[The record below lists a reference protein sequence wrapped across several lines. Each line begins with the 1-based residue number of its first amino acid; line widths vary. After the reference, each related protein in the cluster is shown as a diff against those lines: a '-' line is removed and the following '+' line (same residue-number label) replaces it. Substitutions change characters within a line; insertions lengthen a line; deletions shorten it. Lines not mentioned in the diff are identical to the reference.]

1 MSDIKTIPPSL
12 FLDIVTKINQATS
25 LENLFD
31 ATMTALPIEIGSY
44 HHFPSVG
51 AFDYTTLGTFH
62 AYNIPQAIQDYYN
75 TYDMSDPDP
84 NIVAVF
90 AKGGFVWLSDLPSG
104 PFTLDE
110 NQNKLAEDTMQAVGD
125 ALCIPLFGPNNR
137 RGYLFVAGGLI
148 EKENGPFLAHQIQA
162 LASLF
167 HTRFCLIIQNIQKHI
182 NLTDREAEVVELLT
196 YGKTNS
202 EIANI
207 LNISASTVAGYVKS
221 IFIKLDVSDRVSA
234 SMRAQTIKVAF

>member
-1 MSDIKTIPPSL
+1 
-12 FLDIVTKINQATS
+12 
-25 LENLFD
+25 
-31 ATMTALPIEIGSY
+31 MTALPIEIGSY

-62 AYNIPQAIQDYYN
+62 AYNIPQAIQ
-75 TYDMSDPDP
+75 
-84 NIVAVF
+84 
-90 AKGGFVWLSDLPSG
+90 
-104 PFTLDE
+104 
-110 NQNKLAEDTMQAVGD
+110 
-125 ALCIPLFGPNNR
+125 
-137 RGYLFVAGGLI
+137 
-148 EKENGPFLAHQIQA
+148 
-162 LASLF
+162 
-167 HTRFCLIIQNIQKHI
+167 FCLNIQNIQKHI

-202 EIANI
+202 EIADV